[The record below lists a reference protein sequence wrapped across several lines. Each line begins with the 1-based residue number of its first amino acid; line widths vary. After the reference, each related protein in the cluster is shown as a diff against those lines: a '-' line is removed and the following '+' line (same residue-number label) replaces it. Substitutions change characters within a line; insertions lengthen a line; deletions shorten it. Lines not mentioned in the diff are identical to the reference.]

1 METWVCL
8 RAKRNENGGK
18 ESVIT
23 QPMRKMEKSVENGI
37 LTVLHHNFAHENNKE
52 VWLRDLKLRLRKNS
66 IQTCL
71 NDVER
76 EQFIQSG
83 TLLTC

>member
-52 VWLRDLKLRLRKNS
+52 VWLRGLKLRLSESHKS
-66 IQTCL
+66 LLL
-71 NDVER
+71 N
-76 EQFIQSG
+76 G
-83 TLLTC
+83 